1 MIQGLQQMKDSISM
15 NEIITTYE
23 PDNSLKKG
31 YISVFRQ
38 IIFELKQNRWLTYQL
53 FKRDFLSTYKQSFFG
68 ILWAIILPLFT
79 IAIFIGLN
87 RSGILNIGDIGA
99 PYSIYALLGMA
110 FWQFFSTGLVAC
122 SNSLVNAG
130 PMILKINF
138 SKKSLV
144 IAAAGKAIVP
154 FFIQIMMVGVLFVG
168 YGRTP
173 SILGLLA
180 LVFIIPLILFTIGL
194 GFFTSLLNG
203 VMRDIGNIISI
214 LLTFLMLFTPVLYAK
229 PRIGM
234 LATLTKYN
242 PLYYLVS
249 TPRDLVLKGLIP
261 EWKGFLIVCFVSILL
276 FIGCLFVFHL
286 TETRVAERI

>member
-1 MIQGLQQMKDSISM
+1 MQ
-15 NEIITTYE
+15 EIITTYE

-31 YISVFRQ
+31 YLSVFGQ
-38 IIFELKQNRWLTYQL
+38 IFFELKQNRWLTYQL
-53 FKRDFLSTYKQSFFG
+53 FKRDFLSSYKQSFLG
-68 ILWAIILPLFT
+68 VLWAIIFPLFT
-79 IAIFIGLN
+79 IVVFIGLN
-87 RSGILNIGDIGA
+87 RSGILNIGDIGV

-144 IAAAGKAIVP
+144 IAAAAKAIVP
-154 FFIQIMMVGVLFVG
+154 FIIQIMMVGVLFVG

-173 SILGLLA
+173 SILGLLVP
-180 LVFIIPLILFTIGL
+180 VFIIPLILFTIGL
-194 GFFTSLLNG
+194 GFFTSLFNG

-214 LLTFLMLFTPVLYAK
+214 LLTFLMLFTPVLYARPK
-229 PRIGM
+229 MGI

-249 TPRDLVLKGLIP
+249 TPRDLVLKGVIP
-261 EWKGFLIVCFVSILL
+261 EWKGFLMVCLVSTLL
-276 FIGCLFVFHL
+276 FIVCLFVFHL

>member
-1 MIQGLQQMKDSISM
+1 MK
-15 NEIITTYE
+15 EIITTYE

-31 YISVFRQ
+31 YFTIFGE
-38 IIFELKQNRWLTYQL
+38 IIDELKKNRWLTYQL
-53 FKRDFLSTYKQSFFG
+53 FKSDFLSTYKQSFFG
-68 ILWAIILPLFT
+68 VMWAIILPLVS
-79 IAIFIGLN
+79 IGIFIVLN
-87 RSGILNIGDIGA
+87 RSGVLNIGDIGA

-144 IAAAGKAIVP
+144 IAGAAKAIVP
-154 FFIQIMMVGVLFVG
+154 FIIQIIMVGVLFIG
-168 YGRTP
+168 YGMAP
-173 SILGLLA
+173 NILSLLIPIF
-180 LVFIIPLILFTIGL
+180 LIPLILFTIGL

-214 LLTFLMLFTPVLYAK
+214 LLTFMMFFTPVLYAK
-229 PRIGM
+229 PKMGV
-234 LATLTKYN
+234 LAIITKYN

-249 TPRDLVLKGLIP
+249 TPRDLVLKGLVL
-261 EWKGFLIVCFVSILL
+261 EWKGFLIVCLISMIL
-276 FIGCLFVFHL
+276 FIGCLFAFHL

>member
-1 MIQGLQQMKDSISM
+1 MIQGLQQRKDSLSM
-15 NEIITTYE
+15 KEIVTTYE

-31 YISVFRQ
+31 YLSIFGQ
-38 IIFELKQNRWLTYQL
+38 IFIELNRNRWLTYQL
-53 FKRDFLSTYKQSFFG
+53 FRRDFLSAYKQSLLG
-68 ILWAIILPLFT
+68 VLWAMILPLVS
-79 IAIFIGLN
+79 IGIFIVLN

-110 FWQFFSTGLVAC
+110 FWQFFSTGLVGC

-144 IAAAGKAIVP
+144 IAAAAKAIVP
-154 FFIQIMMVGVLFVG
+154 FIIQFMMVGVLFIG

-173 SILGLLA
+173 SILGLLVP
-180 LVFIIPLILFTIGL
+180 VFIIPLILFTIGL

-214 LLTFLMLFTPVLYAK
+214 LLTFMLFFTPVLYGK
-229 PRIGM
+229 PKMGI

-249 TPRDLVLKGLIP
+249 TPRDLVLKGVIP
-261 EWKGFLIVCFVSILL
+261 EWEGFLIVCLISIFL
-276 FIGCLFVFHL
+276 FIGCLFAFHL
-286 TETRVAERI
+286 TEKRVAERI

>member
-1 MIQGLQQMKDSISM
+1 ME
-15 NEIITTYE
+15 EIITIYE

-31 YISVFRQ
+31 YLAIFRE
-38 IIFELKQNRWLTYQL
+38 IFIELKKNRWLTYQL
-53 FKRDFLSTYKQSFFG
+53 FKRDFLSAYKQSFIG
-68 ILWAIILPLFT
+68 ILWAMVLPLVS
-79 IAIFIGLN
+79 IGIFIVLN
-87 RSGILNIGDIGA
+87 RSGVLNIGDIGA

-110 FWQFFSTGLVAC
+110 FWQFFSTGLVGC

-144 IAAAGKAIVP
+144 IAAAAKAIVP
-154 FFIQIMMVGVLFVG
+154 FIIQIMMVGLLFVG

-173 SILGLLA
+173 SILGLLVP
-180 LVFIIPLILFTIGL
+180 VFMIPLILFTIGL

-214 LLTFLMLFTPVLYAK
+214 LLTFMLFFTPVLYAK
-229 PRIGM
+229 PRFGVLSTI
-234 LATLTKYN
+234 TKYN
-242 PLYYLVS
+242 PLYYLIS
-249 TPRDLVLKGLIP
+249 TPRDLVLKGFVL
-261 EWKGFLIVCFVSILL
+261 EWEGFLIVCFISISL
-276 FIGCLFVFHL
+276 FIGCLFTFHL

>member
-1 MIQGLQQMKDSISM
+1 MEEM
-15 NEIITTYE
+15 ITTYE

-31 YISVFRQ
+31 YLSIFNQ
-38 IIFELKQNRWLTYQL
+38 IFIELKQNRWLTFQL
-53 FKRDFLSTYKQSFFG
+53 FKRDFLSSYKQSFFG
-68 ILWAIILPLFT
+68 IFWAIILPLVS
-79 IAIFIGLN
+79 IAIFIVLN
-87 RSGILNIGDIGA
+87 RSGVLNIGDIGV
-99 PYSIYALLGMA
+99 PYSIYALLGMT

-122 SNSLVNAG
+122 TNSLVNAG

-144 IAAAGKAIVP
+144 IAAVGKAIVP
-154 FFIQIMMVGVLFVG
+154 FIIQIIMICILFIG
-168 YGRTP
+168 YGRIP
-173 SILGLLA
+173 SILGLLVP
-180 LVFIIPLILFTIGL
+180 VFIIPLILFTTGL

-214 LLTFLMLFTPVLYAK
+214 LLMFLMFFTPILYAK
-229 PRIGM
+229 PKIGL

-249 TPRDLVLKGLIP
+249 GPRDIVLKGSVQ
-261 EWKGFLIVCFVSILL
+261 EWQGFLIVSLISIFL
-276 FIGCLFVFHL
+276 FIVCLFSFHL

>member
-1 MIQGLQQMKDSISM
+1 VIQGLQQMKDSISM

-31 YISVFRQ
+31 YLSIFGQ
-38 IIFELKQNRWLTYQL
+38 IFLELKQNRWLTYQL
-53 FKRDFLSTYKQSFFG
+53 FKRDFLSSYKQSFLG
-68 ILWAIILPLFT
+68 VLWAIILPLFT

-154 FFIQIMMVGVLFVG
+154 FIIQIMMVFILFVG
-168 YGRTP
+168 YGKTP
-173 SILGLLA
+173 SISGLLVP
-180 LVFIIPLILFTIGL
+180 VFIIPLILFTIGL
-194 GFFTSLLNG
+194 GFFTALLNA
-203 VMRDIGNIISI
+203 VIRDIGNIISI
-214 LLTFLMLFTPVLYAK
+214 LLTFMLFFTPVLYAK
-229 PRIGM
+229 PRFGV
-234 LATLTKYN
+234 LATITKHN

-249 TPRDLVLKGLIP
+249 TPRDLALKGLVL
-261 EWKGFLIVCFVSILL
+261 EWKGFLIVCFISILL